1 MFDIAW
7 SELLLVLI
15 VAIVVVGPKELPGLM
30 RTAGRMLGKLRRTAD
45 DFRKQFD
52 EAVKEAGGEDLQRE
66 IHSLRQ
72 NNPLTQIRS
81 SIEEVARESYSPRTG
96 TLPPSAVEAD
106 AGAPPPLPPRESVP
120 STDAVVGLQPED
132 AVIPAAPPVLAT
144 EAASPAPLA
153 PPVLAPAPHVPA
165 APPLPAAPPVPAT
178 EAAPPAPASA
188 PKDLSDSGPGP
199 ETRINGEHRPAS

>member
-52 EAVKEAGGEDLQRE
+52 EAVKEAGGEDFQRE

-72 NNPLTQIRS
+72 NNPLNQIRS

-96 TLPPSAVEAD
+96 TLPASAVEED
-106 AGAPPPLPPRESVP
+106 AGTPPLPPRESVP
-120 STDAVVGLQPED
+120 STDADVGLQPED
-132 AVIPAAPPVLAT
+132 AVIPAAPPVPAT
-144 EAASPAPLA
+144 EAA
-153 PPVLAPAPHVPA
+153 PVAPASPT
-165 APPLPAAPPVPAT
+165 APPVPTT
-178 EAAPPAPASA
+178 EAAPPAP